1 MRSIADAM
9 IKFTS
14 KNLVTVQAVW
24 NILQIFGGVLMGSRL
39 TFLIRGVRATS
50 QPLSRI
56 RLNCLHLVLMRDK
69 QSKEIAFSGHA
80 ALREISHELSELRDE
95 LKTRRLQRGA

>member
-1 MRSIADAM
+1 MEAPMTEWLTVAIQAGGAAGVCAM
-9 IKFTS
+9 
-14 KNLVTVQAVW
+14 
-24 NILQIFGGVLMGSRL
+24 
-39 TFLIRGVRATS
+39 FLWF
-50 QPLSRI
+50 LSNMQKTASEKEARFFEQLDKQTAYL
-56 RLNCLHLVLMRDK
+56 RERDK